1 MDYPYNNTNLGSS
14 SHTTTAKKKKK
25 SSSSSTS
32 TKLVV
37 AVRLRPIITEDLQ
50 EANLIRNA
58 PEICVCFKNDG
69 QSIKLIEDQYH
80 SKFFKVDHTFDSSFG
95 QSEVYDI
102 LVKPIV
108 KDVLDGYNG
117 TCLVYGQT
125 GSGKTYTMFGSD
137 AKLGM
142 AHFALRDIFHN
153 VTLLENAGL
162 VAKVYLS
169 FYQIYT
175 EQIYDLLSDQN
186 NNNNNSHSNNNG
198 SVSINSSG
206 NYNNNNYNNN
216 SNNNSNS
223 NSYGNSGYSNHHHQ
237 KGLPQALM
245 IREDNEHGVYVEG
258 LQSIF
263 VKDID
268 MAHCIVKQGLH
279 HRKVYSTNYNFRS
292 SRSHAVLTVYLDFE
306 EPSDYQPMTLND
318 AIGHA
323 EHRYFIRRRKL
334 LLVDLA
340 GSERVPNYRHLPKQ
354 HMKEAMLINKSIAA
368 LGNVIGALCNQ
379 EIRGQEMQQHIP
391 YRDCKL
397 TRLLADSLGGNSKTA
412 LICTIGPCAYQ
423 LEETKSTLKFASRAK
438 VIRKPVQKLVPK
450 EIVVHPQVLPYL
462 DGNQMEEI
470 YEEEPQAEDNPDEAS
485 QYEGQQS
492 WEQQTMQSNVPYY
505 LQTAQGSSV
514 SASNDPSA
522 HQMVYP
528 PFSPAAQSQAMHPG
542 FVPSSCG
549 GMTHGENTESP
560 VSHFMRSYMSP
571 YPNLRLEAEPSHQ
584 FTLRDFLRACTIAN
598 RAFNDP
604 PPNEQNEEYVKYFT
618 REAENYRA
626 KQQTKSSSPISP
638 EPRAQQP
645 LPSPWTG
652 TRPTLDFNDDEEM
665 ANEEK
670 NDDDDDYKNSKN
682 GQLLRSSNSTM
693 EIGIQTA
700 PVLANTSDKVKSPR
714 RYHLDDFNDDESI
727 PKFRDQEQQTDPI
740 MVSITEDELVEEE
753 VRKYQVE
760 VMAQRDHMDLAT
772 QLWQLQQ
779 QLRKKDEQ
787 IKALTELLLDS

>member
-162 VAKVYLS
+162 VAK
-169 FYQIYT
+169 
-175 EQIYDLLSDQN
+175 
-186 NNNNNSHSNNNG
+186 
-198 SVSINSSG
+198 
-206 NYNNNNYNNN
+206 
-216 SNNNSNS
+216 
-223 NSYGNSGYSNHHHQ
+223 

-438 VIRKPVQKLVPK
+438 V
-450 EIVVHPQVLPYL
+450 LPYL

-492 WEQQTMQSNVPYY
+492 WEQQTMQSN
-505 LQTAQGSSV
+505 
-514 SASNDPSA
+514 
-522 HQMVYP
+522 
-528 PFSPAAQSQAMHPG
+528 
-542 FVPSSCG
+542 
-549 GMTHGENTESP
+549 
-560 VSHFMRSYMSP
+560 
-571 YPNLRLEAEPSHQ
+571 